1 MDQKLKSHVILNQ
14 EDYLKFRTFLKQNNI
29 IYEPSGYGQD
39 VYVSLRVNQ
48 KEHKLIDSF
57 LLTL

>member
-1 MDQKLKSHVILNQ
+1 MDQKVKSHVVLNQ
-14 EDYLKFRTFLKQNNI
+14 EDYSKFRVFLKQNNI
-29 IYEPSGYGQD
+29 VYEPSGYGQD

-48 KEHKLIDSF
+48 KEHSLINSF

>member
-1 MDQKLKSHVILNQ
+1 MKKIKSHVVLNQ
-14 EDYLKFRTFLKQNNI
+14 EDYSKFRVFLKQNKI
-29 IYEPSGYGQD
+29 IYEPSGYGEN

-48 KEHKLIDSF
+48 KEYNLVDSF